1 MLLEIDFPN
10 GKKQSDTV
18 KAQNAELQKAFSIQ
32 AFPTLMLCDSGGRP
46 YAEAGFPDEMNP
58 ASMLKLLDS
67 QLELKSARDAAFAK
81 AEKATGLEKAKLL
94 IAALELVPETCVSS
108 AYGETIDEIAKLD
121 PEDTTGFVRKARAEK
136 AFAELESEFGEL
148 MGKEQIDAAI
158 GLVDSFLKEKK
169 PSGEAKQKA
178 MLFKVFGLA
187 TKEDFGKAVEVT
199 DELIKI
205 DDSTETAGMAK
216 QVKRQLENQ

>member
-1 MLLEIDFPN
+1 
-10 GKKQSDTV
+10 
-18 KAQNAELQKAFSIQ
+18 
-32 AFPTLMLCDSGGRP
+32 
-46 YAEAGFPDEMNP
+46 
-58 ASMLKLLDS
+58 
-67 QLELKSARDAAFAK
+67 
-81 AEKATGLEKAKLL
+81 
-94 IAALELVPETCVSS
+94 
-108 AYGETIDEIAKLD
+108 
-121 PEDTTGFVRKARAEK
+121 
-136 AFAELESEFGEL
+136 